1 MTSIHAEHSATRTSD
16 FRGTTRHVRGLFL
29 DRDNWTVWLIIDPP
43 PDLQD
48 VRSMTLTVDGQ
59 ALAVSDAVLV
69 EENDVL
75 GAVVVWPDHGF
86 RWSDGQRIAVQLTT
100 G

>member
-1 MTSIHAEHSATRTSD
+1 
-16 FRGTTRHVRGLFL
+16 
-29 DRDNWTVWLIIDPP
+29 
-43 PDLQD
+43 
-48 VRSMTLTVDGQ
+48 MTLTVDGQ
-59 ALAVSDAVLV
+59 ALAVSDSPLV

-100 G
+100 GQDAAGRTFTMAEVKRELGIEP